1 MTWRFRRPFN
11 AFTPGNALSPA
22 KFQKKKKKNANFIF
36 ENAWKQIA
44 SCESTAKKVPFE
56 FLASQKNFVHRVTQK
71 EWELIC
77 NTTPSFTLSKRAKG
91 RNMCSHLPYVCSRQK
106 PATLSWRTNKTCLTK
121 LLLNV
126 FNPWGDWG
134 WLVSSRIKKPFCC
147 RSVIKEERKLITPI
161 KLRKCTERRKWP
173 AEMDR

>member
-44 SCESTAKKVPFE
+44 SCESIAKKVPFE

-106 PATLSWRTNKTCLTK
+106 PATLSRRTNKTCLTK

-134 WLVSSRIKKPFCC
+134 WLVVSKNHF
-147 RSVIKEERKLITPI
+147 VVVVL
-161 KLRKCTERRKWP
+161 LRKKEN
-173 AEMDR
+173 

>member
-22 KFQKKKKKNANFIF
+22 KFQKKKKKNANLIF

-44 SCESTAKKVPFE
+44 SCESTAKKVLFE
-56 FLASQKNFVHRVTQK
+56 FLASKKNFVHRVTQK

-77 NTTPSFTLSKRAKG
+77 NTTSSFTLSKRAKG
-91 RNMCSHLPYVCSRQK
+91 RNMCSHLPYVCSRHK
-106 PATLSWRTNKTCLTK
+106 PATLSRRTNKTCLTK

-126 FNPWGDWG
+126 FNPWGDCG
-134 WLVSSRIKKPFCC
+134 RLVVSKNHF
-147 RSVIKEERKLITPI
+147 VVVML
-161 KLRKCTERRKWP
+161 LRKKEN
-173 AEMDR
+173 